1 MKLAIKKTDHFQAP
15 LISADFKDVSQQQA
29 IIGMDILS
37 LRQPLCVWLK
47 SVECSVVQR
56 SLSLLSLWGTEAAI
70 LALALC
76 GVSIYDC
83 NCASMSQSRF
93 FELLSS

>member
-37 LRQPLCVWLK
+37 LRQPLCV
-47 SVECSVVQR
+47 
-56 SLSLLSLWGTEAAI
+56 
-70 LALALC
+70 
-76 GVSIYDC
+76 
-83 NCASMSQSRF
+83 
-93 FELLSS
+93 